1 MSTKK
6 MIDIPT
12 LDGVQLGPYTSLK
25 RGVDGLCGCFYFWQ
39 DEIGKQLS
47 LTEQRKFMTKSHSAL
62 NALAHSDGL
71 EIRNITG
78 VSVRNALRLRRIAY
92 DALMSGLRALGWTT

>member
-1 MSTKK
+1 
-6 MIDIPT
+6 
-12 LDGVQLGPYTSLK
+12 
-25 RGVDGLCGCFYFWQ
+25 
-39 DEIGKQLS
+39 
-47 LTEQRKFMTKSHSAL
+47 MTKSHSAL